1 VTDPV
6 PETPTNEEMQAYFTR
21 IQQANVEFR
30 MDRTPGWLSDRGMVF
45 VSLGEPDQII
55 ERTMNGTMSATQI
68 ASTTRLQVWQ
78 YRQYSSQ
85 LVFYEDT
92 GRWRLTRPSETEFLS
107 LTNRRQ
113 H

>member
-1 VTDPV
+1 
-6 PETPTNEEMQAYFTR
+6 
-21 IQQANVEFR
+21 
-30 MDRTPGWLSDRGMVF
+30 MVF

-92 GRWRLTRPSETEFLS
+92 GRWRLTRPSENEFLS
-107 LTNRRQ
+107 LSGRRQ
-113 H
+113 R